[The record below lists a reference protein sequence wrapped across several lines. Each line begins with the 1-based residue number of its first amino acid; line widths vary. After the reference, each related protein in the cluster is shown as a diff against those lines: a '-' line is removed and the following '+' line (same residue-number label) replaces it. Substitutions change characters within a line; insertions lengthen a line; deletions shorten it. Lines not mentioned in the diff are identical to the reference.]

1 MAKEY
6 VGRFPVNKG
15 LTKALNYKDFV
26 IYRDPEIG
34 LYAYSS
40 SLDLEVNLLDWNRT
54 VKEVKDNPSII
65 RMWQVDIERAL
76 MDDGTEEI

>member
-15 LTKALNYKDFV
+15 LTKALSYKDFV
-26 IYRDPEIG
+26 VYRDPEIG
-34 LYAYSS
+34 LYAYSP

-54 VKEVKDNPSII
+54 VREVKDTPRILE
-65 RMWQVDIERAL
+65 MWQADIERAL
-76 MDDGTEEI
+76 RDNI

>member
-34 LYAYSS
+34 LYAYSP

-76 MDDGTEEI
+76 MDDGIEEI

>member
-1 MAKEY
+1 MAKGY

-34 LYAYSS
+34 LYAYSP

-76 MDDGTEEI
+76 MDDGIEEI

>member
-6 VGRFPVNKG
+6 AGRFPINKG
-15 LTKALNYKDFV
+15 LTKALSYQDFV

-34 LYAYSS
+34 LYAYSP

-76 MDDGTEEI
+76 MDDGIEEI